1 MDRSHSACRRK
12 AGKVESES
20 MHVLHAVV
28 SFSIFRKEKTVLH
41 VLTSLRQRIA
51 LCFHAL
57 FDGSFSWMKPLAF
70 GEDASDLEAGTL
82 HCAAQ
87 RAATALAAS

>member
-1 MDRSHSACRRK
+1 
-12 AGKVESES
+12 

-28 SFSIFRKEKTVLH
+28 SFSIFRREKTVLH